1 MASYIF
7 QQLGERGR
15 AEGIDEMTRRR
26 DARKWFRSAALKVH
40 RVNKN
45 LMLDDKENLVN
56 LIDVNSIGKM
66 YMFSYNPKLKDIL
79 PYYDMFP
86 LVFPIDLRKDGFLG
100 INLHYLPPV
109 LRAKLMNAIYQTINN
124 TAYNNTTK
132 LQISYSILKNASK
145 YRYFKPCIKQYLST
159 HVQSSYLNI
168 EPNNW
173 DAALM
178 LPTEQFKKATK
189 EQVWK
194 DSRDM
199 I

>member
-1 MASYIF
+1 
-7 QQLGERGR
+7 
-15 AEGIDEMTRRR
+15 
-26 DARKWFRSAALKVH
+26 
-40 RVNKN
+40 
-45 LMLDDKENLVN
+45 
-56 LIDVNSIGKM
+56 
-66 YMFSYNPKLKDIL
+66 
-79 PYYDMFP
+79 MFP

-124 TAYNNTTK
+124 DAYNDTTK
-132 LQISYSILKNASK
+132 LKISYSILSNASK
-145 YRYFKPCIKQYLST
+145 YRYFKPCIKQYLAT

-168 EPNNW
+168 EPTNW
-173 DAALM
+173 DSALM

-194 DSRDM
+194 DSRGM

>member
-1 MASYIF
+1 LTSYIF
-7 QQLGERGR
+7 QQLSERGR
-15 AEGIDEMTRRR
+15 AEGINETTRRR
-26 DARKWFRSAALKVH
+26 DARKWFQNAAQKVS

-45 LMLDDKENLVN
+45 MMLGDSDNLVDS
-56 LIDVNSIGKM
+56 IDVESIGKM
-66 YMFSYNPKLKDIL
+66 YMFSYDPKYKETL

-124 TAYNNTTK
+124 DAYNQTTK
-132 LQISYSILKNASK
+132 LKISYSILSNTSK
-145 YRYFKPCIKQYLST
+145 YRYFKPCIKQYLAT

-168 EPNNW
+168 EPTNW
-173 DAALM
+173 DSALM

-194 DSRDM
+194 DSRGM
-199 I
+199 V

>member
-1 MASYIF
+1 MTAYIF
-7 QQLGERGR
+7 QQLSERGR
-15 AEGIDEMTRRR
+15 AEGINEATKRR
-26 DARKWFRSAALKVH
+26 DARRWFQNAAQKVQ

-45 LMLDDKENLVN
+45 LMLDDRENLVN
-56 LIDVNSIGKM
+56 SIDAESIGKM
-66 YMFSYNPKLKDIL
+66 YMFSYLPKHKETL

-86 LVFPIDLRKDGFLG
+86 LVFPIDLKKDGFLG

-124 TAYNNTTK
+124 DTYNDTTK
-132 LQISYSILKNASK
+132 LKISYSILSNASR
-145 YRYFKPCIKQYLST
+145 YRYFKPCIKHYLGAY
-159 HVQSSYLNI
+159 VQSSYLNI
-168 EPNNW
+168 EPTNW
-173 DAALM
+173 DSALM

-194 DSRDM
+194 DSRGM